1 MKVLL
6 ASSVIWVLLSITSEA
21 QNGGKWQS
29 LPDMPSARQELAT
42 AVLNGKIYVMGGL
55 NAQRFS
61 TNTVDVYNP
70 ATGIWTSA
78 HPLPVPVNHNAAAVV
93 GGKIYQFGGTKNLF
107 VYDPVTDSWS
117 ELATPH
123 FQHGFT
129 AAVGVI
135 DDKIYVAGGV
145 DATGVGNEVEV
156 YDPATNVWTNLAPM
170 KVKRNHC
177 TGGVINGKFYVA
189 SGRGSTGAEQAFEV
203 YDPQTNSWATL
214 PSLSSFRSGAASG
227 VVHGE
232 MYVMGGE
239 APGGGSVVGA
249 VEVFN
254 TTTNSWRTIQDMV
267 FPRHGVW
274 GAVIGHK
281 IHVAGGAD
289 VSPYGP
295 TSVNDVFVVTG
306 VGTFA
311 NISTRLKV
319 GTADNVLIGGFIVS
333 GTAPKRIVMRSLGP
347 SIPLSGALANP
358 RLELHNAAGQL
369 VMANDN
375 WKDAPNKDEINDS
388 ALAPSN
394 DLESAILTTVTPG
407 NYTAVVT
414 GVGGSTGISL
424 VEVYDL
430 EAGSDSSL
438 ANISTRGFVQT
449 GNDVLIA
456 GMIFD
461 GQLARKTMVRAIGP
475 SLARADALAD
485 PTLELRNADGALV
498 AANDNW
504 QDAPNK
510 QEIIDSSIPPANKM
524 ESAILQTLPAA
535 RYTAI
540 VRGVNNTVGLALI
553 EAYALD

>member
-6 ASSVIWVLLSITSEA
+6 ASSVISVLLLITSEA
-21 QNGGKWQS
+21 QNGGTWQS

-42 AVLNGKIYVMGGL
+42 AVLNGKIYVMGGFDS
-55 NAQRFS
+55 QRHS

-78 HPLPVPVNHNAAAVV
+78 RPLPVLVNHNAAAVV
-93 GGKIYQFGGTKNLF
+93 AGKIYQFGGTKNLF
-107 VYDPVTDSWS
+107 VYDPGTDSWS

-145 DATGVGNEVEV
+145 DAQGVGNEVEV
-156 YDPATNVWTNLAPM
+156 YDPATNVWTSLAPM

-203 YDPQTNSWATL
+203 YNPQTNSWATL
-214 PSLSSFRSGAASG
+214 QSLSSFRSGAASG

-239 APGGGSVVGA
+239 APGGGSVVGV

-254 TTTNSWRTIQDMV
+254 PITNSWRTIQDMV
-267 FPRHGVW
+267 SPRHGIW

-289 VSPYGP
+289 VASYGP
-295 TSVNDVFVVTG
+295 TSVNDAFVVTS

-319 GTADNVLIGGFIVS
+319 GSGDNVLIGGFIVS
-333 GTAPKRIVMRSLGP
+333 GNAPKRIVVRALGP
-347 SIPLSGALANP
+347 SIPLSGAVANP
-358 RLELHNAAGQL
+358 RLELYNAAGQL
-369 VMANDN
+369 LKANDN
-375 WKDAPNKDEINDS
+375 WKEAPNKDEINDS

-414 GVGGSTGISL
+414 GVGGSTGTGL

-430 EAGSDSSL
+430 EAGSDSRL
-438 ANISTRGFVQT
+438 ANISTRGLVQT

-461 GQLARKTMVRAIGP
+461 GQLSRKTMVRAIGP

-485 PTLELRNADGALV
+485 PTLELRDANGGLV

-504 QDAPNK
+504 QDASNK
-510 QEIIDSSIPPANKM
+510 DEIVASTIPPSNKM
-524 ESAILQTLPAA
+524 EAAILQTLPPA

-553 EAYALD
+553 EAYALE